1 MSDGK
6 HVVIIGAGIVG
17 VSTAIWLQRAGYHV
31 TLVDREGPASGT
43 SYGNGGVLA
52 SVGVVP
58 VTVPGLLRK
67 APKMLFDPNQ
77 PLFVR
82 WSYLPKLLPWLA
94 RYLSHA
100 NSRDVNH
107 TAEALTLLL
116 QDSVEQHQALAHGT
130 NAENFLHVCD
140 YLYAYDSADAAIA
153 DAYGWNIR
161 YRNGYRWKEL
171 TGAEFAAYDPAFGDT
186 VGHAY
191 LVENHGRISD
201 PGAYVIALADE
212 VEKQGGKLVI
222 ANVQDVE
229 IEGDSVRS
237 VITDQGKI
245 PCDAMVLATGVWSGP
260 LADKLGIKARLES
273 ERGYHVELINPSI
286 MLKSPMM
293 MTAGKFVIT
302 PMDGRIRAA
311 GIVEFGG
318 LEKAPQQPPFDLLL
332 RQVKAALPGL
342 TYDRVETWMG
352 HRPAPV
358 DSIPL
363 IGQGGT
369 TKNAWFGFGH
379 HHIGLTGGPK
389 TGRILADCISG
400 RKPNIDLASFSP
412 DRFTK

>member
-1 MSDGK
+1 
-6 HVVIIGAGIVG
+6 
-17 VSTAIWLQRAGYHV
+17 
-31 TLVDREGPASGT
+31 
-43 SYGNGGVLA
+43 
-52 SVGVVP
+52 
-58 VTVPGLLRK
+58 
-67 APKMLFDPNQ
+67 
-77 PLFVR
+77 
-82 WSYLPKLLPWLA
+82 WLA

-130 NAENFLHVCD
+130 NAEEFLHACD
-140 YLYAYDSADAAIA
+140 YLYAYDSAEAAIA

-191 LVENHGRISD
+191 LVENSGRISD

-222 ANVQDVE
+222 ASVQDVE
-229 IEGDSVRS
+229 IEGDNVRS
-237 VITDQGKI
+237 VITDKGKI

-273 ERGYHVELINPSI
+273 ERGYHVELINPSF
-286 MLKSPMM
+286 MPKSPMM

-302 PMDGRIRAA
+302 PMNGRIRAA

-318 LEKAPQQPPFDLLL
+318 LEKGPQQPPFDLLL